1 MIIAM
6 KELVER
12 REEREAEKKKKK
24 KKKKKK
30 FRTADIAQEH
40 RRTE

>member
-24 KKKKKK
+24 KEK
-30 FRTADIAQEH
+30 FRMADIAQEH